1 MRSKCQSI
9 VITLFLVSPL
19 SGHAYDC
26 EIAAFEQLAEDSPYG
41 VTLTSAGIVDETG
54 GYCRLEGVI
63 ANDDGQSQI
72 RFRLRFPDETAWNG
86 RFLVSGNGGT
96 AGLFQGEDRVQV
108 SLGLGYATGQTDTGH
123 TRDGPEDWI
132 MKELESGIIVPN
144 YVAIDNF
151 AYRSIHLT
159 TVIGKQFVD
168 AFYARAPEYSYYL
181 GCSTGGRQGLKA
193 MQRYPNDFDGI
204 VAGAPVFSLTRLN
217 MSQLWVA
224 QRVAELDAAGESLVR
239 DQLDLIKRGSLG
251 MCDALDGVTDRII
264 DDPLQCAFDPAAIQ
278 CSASESPPQCLT
290 DRQVQFVRS
299 IYDGPVT
306 EAGEQIYPGRVRGS
320 EGIGGMGGMGG
331 MGGWMDLLPSACPNE
346 AGTSR
351 CDLVARAWYQDPD
364 RNMLEEFSIDNPED
378 VAAADSSYYSGVTRA
393 DNPDVTPFIQSG
405 GKAILY
411 HGLSDPGVTPVT
423 TIEIYE
429 AMEDTVSRKRGESDF
444 RDHLRLFLAPG
455 MGHCQGGDG
464 PSDYLRPA
472 LEAIDAWVSDG
483 TPPDSIVVNHS
494 QRDLSRPWCPYPQV
508 ARLRELNLDSN
519 DATNFQCANPS
530 E

>member
-1 MRSKCQSI
+1 MSNRYQLI
-9 VITLFLVSPL
+9 LIAFFLVSPL

-26 EIAAFEQLAEDSPYG
+26 QITAFEQLAADSSYG
-41 VTLTSAGIVDETG
+41 VTLTSAELVDETG

-72 RFRLRFPDETAWNG
+72 KFRLRFPEAAAWNG

-96 AGLFQGEDRVQV
+96 AGLFQSENRVQV
-108 SLGLGYATGQTDTGH
+108 ALELGYATGQTDTGH
-123 TRDGPEDWI
+123 TKDGPEDWI
-132 MKELESGIIVPN
+132 MKELESGVIVPN

-151 AYRSIHLT
+151 AYQSIHLT
-159 TVIGKQFVD
+159 TVVGKQFAD

-217 MSQLWVA
+217 MSQLWAA
-224 QRVAELDAAGESLVR
+224 QRVAELEAVGESLVP
-239 DQLDLIKRGSLG
+239 DQLDLIKRGSVG

-264 DDPLQCAFDPAAIQ
+264 DDPLQCGFDPAALQ

-290 DRQVQFVRS
+290 DRQVQFVSS

-306 EAGEQIYPGRVRGS
+306 AAGEQIYPGRVRGS
-320 EGIGGMGGMGG
+320 EGSGGMGMG
-331 MGGWMDLLPSACPNE
+331 MGGWMDLIPSSSCP
-346 AGTSR
+346 R
-351 CDLVARAWYQDPD
+351 CDLVARAWHQDPD
-364 RNMLEEFSIDNPED
+364 RNMLEEFSIDNSED

-393 DNPDVTPFIQSG
+393 DNPDVTPFVQSG

-472 LEAIDAWVSDG
+472 LEAIDAWVTED
-483 TPPDSIVVNHS
+483 TPPDSIVVSHN
-494 QRDLSRPWCPYPQV
+494 QRGLSRPWCPYPQV
-508 ARLRELNLDSN
+508 ARLREPNLDSN
-519 DATNFQCANPS
+519 DAANFQCVDPT

>member
-1 MRSKCQSI
+1 MYNKYQPT
-9 VITLFLVSPL
+9 VIALFLIFPL

-26 EIAAFEQLAEDSPYG
+26 EISSFEQFAVDSRYG
-41 VTLTSAGIVDETG
+41 VTLTSVEFADETG

-63 ANDDGQSQI
+63 ANDDGRSQI
-72 RFRLRFPDETAWNG
+72 RFRLRFPDAAAWNG

-96 AGLFQGEDRVQV
+96 AGLFQSENRVQAALE
-108 SLGLGYATGQTDTGH
+108 LGFATGQTDTGH

-151 AYRSIHLT
+151 AYQSIHLT
-159 TVIGKQFVD
+159 TVVGKQFVD
-168 AFYARAPEYSYYL
+168 AFYARVPEYSYYL

-217 MSQLWVA
+217 MSQLWAA
-224 QRVAELDAAGESLVR
+224 QRVAELDAAGESLVP
-239 DQLDLIKRGSLG
+239 DQLDLVKRGSVD

-264 DDPLQCAFDPAAIQ
+264 DNPLQCAFDPAVIQ
-278 CSASESPPQCLT
+278 CSASESPPQCIT

-306 EAGEQIYPGRVRGS
+306 TAGEQIYPGRVRGS
-320 EGIGGMGGMGG
+320 EGSGGMGG
-331 MGGWMDLLPSACPNE
+331 MGGWMDLLPSSTC
-346 AGTSR
+346 TR

-364 RNMLEEFSIDNPED
+364 HNVLEEFSIDNPED

-393 DNPDVTPFIQSG
+393 DNPDVTPFVQSG

-464 PSDYLRPA
+464 PSDYLQPA

-494 QRDLSRPWCPYPQV
+494 QRDLSRLWCPYPQV
-508 ARLRELNLDSN
+508 ARLREPNLDSN

-530 E
+530 D